1 MMTMADDDKTPQIF
15 LSWSG
20 ELSRQ
25 IAIALQRWID
35 VVFESLHA
43 WVSDTDIALGARSIK
58 SIEESLDQSIGGL
71 LILTVENQTSP
82 WVNFEAGALSRQF
95 ESRDGRVI
103 PLLVDA
109 THMGQ
114 LKAPLNVFQGQ
125 MLTREGMLRVVEA
138 LFEMVGRDKSFASS
152 RMDAYWPKL
161 ESEVE
166 RLREEYAGPVPSAE
180 PVLLS
185 DLQDQLTRI
194 ERMLTDRSD
203 ASHNSTVEVDRLLR
217 YLSSHQVP
225 LRSIDAQEAEHRVRG
240 EFERSGLDVESI
252 EWSPKARRFSV
263 KLKEKA
269 APPIAQKIARGLMH
283 DLALDVFVH
292 GDEEPPF

>member
-1 MMTMADDDKTPQIF
+1 MADDDKTPQIF

-25 IAIALQRWID
+25 IAIALQKWIH

-58 SIEESLDQSIGGL
+58 SIEESLDKSIGGL

-103 PLLVDA
+103 PLLIDA

-125 MLTREGMLRVVEA
+125 MLTREGMLRVVEV

-152 RMDAYWPKL
+152 RMDAYWATL

-166 RLREEYAGPVPSAE
+166 RLRADYAGPIPSEE
-180 PVLLS
+180 PVRLN

-194 ERMLTDRSD
+194 ERMLTDRPD
-203 ASHNSTVEVDRLLR
+203 APQISTVEMERMLR
-217 YLSSHQVP
+217 HVISHQLHERP
-225 LRSIDAQEAEHRVRG
+225 TNAQEAEHQVRR
-240 EFERSGLDVESI
+240 EFGRNGLGVESI

-263 KLKEKA
+263 RLKEKA

-283 DLALDVFVH
+283 DLALDVFVY
-292 GDEEPPF
+292 GAEEPPF